1 MADIRPLALQLWTVR
16 DALAADRSRALQ
28 RVAEIGFRA
37 VEPFGIGGAGA
48 AAAERVAASEE
59 LRRQL
64 DDNGLTACAVHGR
77 VPGDDELDAVF
88 DEVAALGADTL
99 IAPAPGQVD
108 GCEDAFASRD
118 GLRQLADRL
127 NAAAARGAAYG
138 ISVGY
143 HNHWAEWDA
152 LPDGTAGY
160 DVLWEH
166 ADPAVVAEVDVY
178 WAQVGGQ
185 EPGAVI
191 ASLGQRAQ
199 LLHVKD
205 GPAEVGS
212 PQLAL
217 GEGVLDL
224 PAILAAG
231 THVRWHV
238 VELDDCATDVV
249 TAASLGGQWL
259 VANGWSRWSV
269 PDSAH

>member
-16 DALAADRSRALQ
+16 DALAADRPRALH

-37 VEPFGIGGAGA
+37 VEPFGVGA
-48 AAAERVAASEE
+48 AGQPAADRVAASRQ
-59 LRRQL
+59 LRREL
-64 DDNGLTACAVHGR
+64 DDSGLTACAVHGR

-88 DEVAALGADTL
+88 EEVAALGADTL

-108 GCEDAFASRD
+108 GCQDAFASRD
-118 GLRQLADRL
+118 GLRGLADRL

-152 LPDGTAGY
+152 LPDGAVAY
-160 DVLWEH
+160 DVLWEQLE
-166 ADPAVVAEVDVY
+166 PAVVAEVDIY
-178 WAQVGGQ
+178 WAQTAGRDPA
-185 EPGAVI
+185 EVI
-191 ASLGQRAQ
+191 TRLGDRAQ

-205 GPAEVGS
+205 GPADTGS
-212 PQLAL
+212 PQVAL
-217 GEGVLDL
+217 GDGVLDL

-249 TAASLGGQWL
+249 IAASLGGQWL

-269 PDSAH
+269 PNGAN